1 MRFGEIPLDEAEG
14 AVLAHA
20 FRAGGLAFAKGRRLS
35 AEDVAALRAE
45 GAASVVAAKPEPGDV
60 PEDEAAAR
68 LARAVMGE
76 GVEAGA
82 ASTGRV
88 NLFAGRRG
96 LLLVDVERL
105 DRLNLIDE
113 SLTVATLPPFEPVEP
128 RRMVATVKVIPFAAP
143 EAAVAAAEAVGRL
156 VRVAP
161 FRRLRAA
168 LVQTRLPGT
177 KESVL
182 DKTVRVTRDRLEALG
197 CTLDL
202 DLRGP
207 HETDWIAGALAS
219 AREGGAD
226 LLLAIGASAI
236 TDRRDVLPAGV
247 ERAGGSVEHF
257 GMPVDPGNLLL
268 LARLGDAPML
278 GLPGCARSPKPNGFD
293 WVLQRLVAGVPVTRA
308 DVMRMGAGGL
318 LIEIPTR
325 PLPRASA
332 APAPA
337 PPLGPGPEPGP
348 ARPPKVA
355 ALVLAAGRSSRMG
368 ANKLLA
374 AVEGRPMLRHAVEA
388 ALASRAGPV
397 LVVTGHEREGVEAA
411 LAGLPVS
418 FVHSPAHAEGLSAS
432 LKAGI
437 AALPPDVDAAVVC
450 LGDMPRVAAGVVD
463 RLIES
468 YAPAEGRAVCVPT
481 HAGKRGNP
489 VLWDRRFFAEILDL
503 RGDVGARHLIGA
515 HADQVAEV
523 PVEDAGVL
531 LDVDTPAALA
541 ALRDERTGREEAPPQ
556 G

>member
-1 MRFGEIPLDEAEG
+1 MRFGDIPLDEAEG
-14 AVLAHA
+14 AILAHA

-35 AEDVAALRAE
+35 AEDVAALRAQ
-45 GAASVVAAKPEPGDV
+45 GAASVVAAKHEPGDV

-68 LARAVMGE
+68 LARAVMGD

-88 NLFAGRRG
+88 NLFAGRPG

-143 EAAVAAAEAVGRL
+143 EAAVAAAEEVGRL

-182 DKTVRVTRDRLEALG
+182 DKTVGATRDRLEALG

-207 HETDWIAGALAS
+207 HEAGWIAGALAS

-247 ERAGGSVEHF
+247 ERAGGTVEHF

-268 LARLGDAPML
+268 LARLGETPVL

-293 WVLQRLVAGVPVTRA
+293 WVLRRLVAGLPVTRA
-308 DVMRMGAGGL
+308 DLMRMGAGGL

-332 APAPA
+332 APAPSPA
-337 PPLGPGPEPGP
+337 PGPDPGP
-348 ARPPKVA
+348 ARAPKVA

-374 AVEGRPMLRHAVEA
+374 PVEGRPMLRHAVEA
-388 ALASRAGPV
+388 ALASRADSV
-397 LVVTGHEREGVEAA
+397 LVVTGHEREAVEAA
-411 LAGLPVS
+411 LSGLPVTL
-418 FVHSPAHAEGLSAS
+418 VHSPSHAEGLSAS

-437 AALPPDVDAAVVC
+437 AALPPDIDAAVVC
-450 LGDMPRVAAGVVD
+450 LGDMPRVGAAVID
-463 RLIES
+463 RLIDA

-515 HADQVAEV
+515 HADRVVEV
-523 PVEDAGVL
+523 PVQDAGVL
-531 LDVDTPAALA
+531 LDVDTPSALA
-541 ALRDERTGREEAPPQ
+541 ALRGEWAG
-556 G
+556 